1 MLRTLI
7 TEDPHDRAYPSRQ
20 EHRAAER
27 SLAGKPAAGTD
38 PRSRLQIIATHH
50 HFWDRPDE
58 RYLLDELLADL
69 NTGHKIMAT
78 VFLECRS
85 MYRDDG
91 PRDMRPVGETEFV
104 NGIAAMS
111 ASGSGA

>member
-1 MLRTLI
+1 MTAPTQFGRSIERPNEAWLANQPQEQIL
-7 TEDPHDRAYPSRQ
+7 DPD
-20 EHRAAER
+20 
-27 SLAGKPAAGTD
+27 
-38 PRSRLQIIATHH
+38 LQIIATHH

-69 NTGHKIMAT
+69 NIGHKIMAT